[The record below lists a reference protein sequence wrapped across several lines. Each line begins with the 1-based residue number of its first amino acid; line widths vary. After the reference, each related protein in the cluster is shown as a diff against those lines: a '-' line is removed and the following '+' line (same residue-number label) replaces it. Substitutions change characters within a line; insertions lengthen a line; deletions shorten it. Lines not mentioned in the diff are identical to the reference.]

1 MSANNSI
8 SQLLEQFIELYNNS
22 LSTFEKTNE
31 AITTD
36 KETVAIDLYDPK
48 NGSVKTIQ
56 IPSFGFLKREID
68 RLSGNLDALSGNTST
83 TANVRLKDG
92 SYRRVLTSKLQGP
105 APTITNL
112 AAPTSFKTKA
122 NDFFEDFLNPL
133 LTVSL
138 DVSGQIP
145 TSTEKAYIERY
156 VFDSNDVNSIQAFNS
171 TYKGNNNIDYDTFIS
186 DLAQNNYVYRLDA
199 SSIDMPV
206 RSMTYYGDFD
216 VLGVDTAEKTQVVD
230 GVTQTSN
237 VRLFT
242 FCLLY
247 TSPSP
252 RDRQKSRMPSSA

>member
-112 AAPTSFKTKA
+112 ASPTSFKTKA
-122 NDFFEDFLNPL
+122 NENRYELQAITFQINGYSLTAGRNLNNA
-133 LTVSL
+133 
-138 DVSGQIP
+138 DIASGRNVCI
-145 TSTEKAYIERY
+145 I
-156 VFDSNDVNSIQAFNS
+156 
-171 TYKGNNNIDYDTFIS
+171 G
-186 DLAQNNYVYRLDA
+186 
-199 SSIDMPV
+199 
-206 RSMTYYGDFD
+206 
-216 VLGVDTAEKTQVVD
+216 
-230 GVTQTSN
+230 SN
-237 VRLFT
+237 VAAKLFAN
-242 FCLLY
+242 L
-247 TSPSP
+247 
-252 RDRQKSRMPSSA
+252 